1 MLAVIRKLSSSLR
14 KEYRSTIIIIYQ
26 MVSISRLKSH
36 SWKAMVG
43 IRGNTAYVAAY
54 RNRLASWRKQ
64 NTIVRVDK
72 PTRIERARSLGFKEN
87 NKSIVVRV
95 RVRKGNPY
103 KLRPK
108 AGRRPK
114 RMGVKQ
120 WTYKLSDKRIAEGRA
135 RAKYSNMRV
144 SGSYLVGEDG
154 LYKWY
159 EVVLLRD

>member
-1 MLAVIRKLSSSLR
+1 M
-14 KEYRSTIIIIYQ
+14 
-26 MVSISRLKSH
+26 
-36 SWKAMVG
+36 
-43 IRGNTAYVAAY
+43 
-54 RNRLASWRKQ
+54 
-64 NTIVRVDK
+64 
-72 PTRIERARSLGFKEN
+72 
-87 NKSIVVRV
+87 VVRV